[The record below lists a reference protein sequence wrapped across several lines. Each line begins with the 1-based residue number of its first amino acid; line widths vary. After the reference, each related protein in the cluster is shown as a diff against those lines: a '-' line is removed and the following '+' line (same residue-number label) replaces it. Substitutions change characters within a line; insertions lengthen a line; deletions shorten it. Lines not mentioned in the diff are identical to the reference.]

1 MREPEVDVVGAQP
14 PERGVELVHQGA
26 PRDVDPAF
34 VAHAVD
40 PRLGADDEVLARYDL
55 VEHLAD
61 ARLGV
66 AAAVPVGGVDQLAP
80 GIEEGADVVA
90 GLVAVDRV
98 APRHRPEGERGDP
111 EARGADTPVHD
122 HAR

>member
-1 MREPEVDVVGAQP
+1 MPSRRSEVSSWC
-14 PERGVELVHQGA
+14 HQAA

-34 VAHAVD
+34 AAHAMD
-40 PRLGADDEVLARYDL
+40 PRLRADDEVLPRHGL
-55 VEHLAD
+55 VEQLAEE
-61 ARLGV
+61 RLGV
-66 AAAVPVGGVDQLAP
+66 AAAVAIGGVDQVAA
-80 GIEEGADVVA
+80 GIEEGAQVVA